1 MYPKKKFDGGSRFGA
16 KRDFGR
22 PQLYSAT
29 CVDCG
34 NTCEVPFKPMGNRP
48 VFCRDC
54 FKNQG
59 EGAGASMG
67 PKKWENRSEGRGG
80 FENRGE
86 SRGADDRLMY
96 PAECDTC
103 HNECKVP
110 FRPTQ
115 GRPVY
120 CHRCMAAQN
129 GGGEER
135 SFGNDRNERSFAP
148 AKSFAPAAAPSA
160 SKMSDEQF
168 KTLNAKMDKILKVL
182 ELATGELDEDMDD
195 EDDFEEMED
204 LKPVKPVKAPKVVKA
219 VEEIVEA
226 PKKKTRGQV
235 KRAKRTGK
243 A

>member
-1 MYPKKKFDGGSRFGA
+1 MYPKKKFDAGNRFGGR
-16 KRDFGR
+16 KDFGR
-22 PQLYSAT
+22 SPLYSAT
-29 CVDCG
+29 CVQCG
-34 NTCEVPFKPMGNRP
+34 NDCEVPFKPMGNRP

-54 FKNQG
+54 FKNQDG
-59 EGAGASMG
+59 GASMG
-67 PKKWENRSEGRGG
+67 PKKW
-80 FENRGE
+80 E

-129 GGGEER
+129 GGPSFEPAPER
-135 SFGNDRNERSFAP
+135 SFGP
-148 AKSFAPAAAPSA
+148 ALG
-160 SKMSDEQF
+160 SKMSEEQF
-168 KTLNAKMDKILKVL
+168 KILNAKMDKILKIL
-182 ELATGELDEDMDD
+182 ELATGDLDD
-195 EDDFEEMED
+195 EMED
-204 LKPVKPVKAPKVVKA
+204 
-219 VEEIVEA
+219 EEEEVFEKLEDIVETKPA
-226 PKKKTRGQV
+226 AKKKTRGQT

>member
-29 CVDCG
+29 CVNCG

-54 FKNQG
+54 FKSQG
-59 EGAGASMG
+59 EGNGAAMG
-67 PKKWENRSEGRGG
+67 PKKWENRSESRGG
-80 FENRGE
+80 FE

-129 GGGEER
+129 GGGE
-135 SFGNDRNERSFAP
+135 FGNAREERSFAP
-148 AKSFAPAAAPSA
+148 AKSFAPAAPAA
-160 SKMSDEQF
+160 GSKMSDEQF
-168 KTLNAKMDKILKVL
+168 KALNAKMDKILKIL
-182 ELATGELDEDMDD
+182 ELATGEIDENDLDDMEEDD
-195 EDDFEEMED
+195 EMPELEE
-204 LKPVKPVKAPKVVKA
+204 LRPVKAAKAAKPVVA
-219 VEEIVEA
+219 EEA
-226 PKKKTRGQV
+226 PKKKTRGQT